1 MPLPQRRAYHMVYNT
16 SLHEALDYASGNV
29 WNGIV
34 PDFGVPE
41 LSPEKV
47 AFYERMQLRQRS
59 HELGIEWG
67 FHAPGDDVSLFC
79 TYPSIR
85 NAILEYFRDII
96 DFARDLSKTRT
107 NIVVHAGTPPSFR
120 QAKAR
125 RCDFTEKH
133 SDLYLQTLCDNLED
147 LITHSRV
154 HANIALENS
163 SWNPIVREAIDKMV
177 PRGLKLCLDIPK
189 LYTPKLNEDDW
200 AVFKKHTDAIEVVHV
215 HDRSDLYGEHQIVG
229 DGSIYFERPLQLLAG
244 LANPALYVFEVRPR
258 DAAEKSLLNFVRIT
272 DSLDISL

>member
-1 MPLPQRRAYHMVYNT
+1 MVYNT
-16 SLHEALDYASGNV
+16 SLHEALDYASGTV

-67 FHAPGDDVSLFC
+67 FHAPGDDVNLLC
-79 TYPSIR
+79 TYPTIR

-107 NIVVHAGTPPSFR
+107 NIVLHAGTPPSFK

-125 RCDFTEKH
+125 KCDFTENH
-133 SDLYLQTLCDNLED
+133 SDLYLQTLCDTLD
-147 LITHSRV
+147 ALITHSRV
-154 HANIALENS
+154 HANIVLENS
-163 SWNPIVREAIDKMV
+163 FWNPIVRKAIDKMV

-189 LYTPKLNEDDW
+189 LYAPKLDEDDW
-200 AVFKKHTDAIEVVHV
+200 AVFERHKDAIEVVHV

-229 DGSIYFERPLQLLAG
+229 DGSIYFERPLRLLAG
-244 LANPALYVFEVRPR
+244 LEKPALYVFEVRPR
-258 DAAEKSLLNFVRIT
+258 EAAEKSLLNFVRIT
-272 DSLDISL
+272 DSLHISL

>member
-1 MPLPQRRAYHMVYNT
+1 MVYKT
-16 SLHEALDYASGNV
+16 SLHEALDYASGTV

-67 FHAPGDDVSLFC
+67 FHAPGDDVSLMC
-79 TYPSIR
+79 TYPPIR

-96 DFARDLSKTRT
+96 DFARDLSETRT
-107 NIVVHAGTPPSFR
+107 NIVIHAGTPPSFK
-120 QAKAR
+120 QVKAKK
-125 RCDFTEKH
+125 CDFTEKH
-133 SDLYLQTLCDNLED
+133 SDLYLQTLCDNLD
-147 LITHSRV
+147 ALVTHSKV
-154 HANIALENS
+154 HANIVLENS
-163 SWNPIVREAIDKMV
+163 SWNPIVREAIDRMV

-189 LYTPKLNEDDW
+189 LYAPKLNEDDW
-200 AVFKKHTDAIEVVHV
+200 AVFEKHKDVIEVVHV
-215 HDRSDLYGEHQIVG
+215 HDRSDLYGVHQIVG
-229 DGSIYFERPLQLLAG
+229 DGSIPFERPLRLLAG
-244 LANPALYVFEVRPR
+244 LEKPALYIFEVRPR
-258 DAAEKSLLNFVRIT
+258 EAAEKSLLNFVRIT